1 MIVVAA
7 LLMAVTSIG
16 SSVRM
21 APADMD
27 QAEVAAF
34 HAIGGTLD
42 DLCEDGPTHD
52 HMEHCPFCN
61 TIAQADVI
69 APSGK
74 VWTLTPD
81 PLLLTFAALEMGEQ
95 RQDSQRLAR
104 GPPTVA

>member
-1 MIVVAA
+1 MIAVAA

-27 QAEVAAF
+27 QAEVTAF
-34 HAIGGTLD
+34 LAIGGTLD
-42 DLCEDGPTHD
+42 DLCDDGSTHD
-52 HMEHCPFCN
+52 RADHCPFCN
-61 TIAQADVI
+61 TIAQAVVI

-95 RQDSQRLAR
+95 RQDSQRFAR
-104 GPPTVA
+104 GPPTAA

>member
-1 MIVVAA
+1 MEYRNS
-7 LLMAVTSIG
+7 LDKSG
-16 SSVRM
+16 ECSKNGKK
-21 APADMD
+21 
-27 QAEVAAF
+27 AEDAF
-34 HAIGGTLD
+34 LAIGGTLD

-52 HMEHCPFCN
+52 HVEHCPFCN